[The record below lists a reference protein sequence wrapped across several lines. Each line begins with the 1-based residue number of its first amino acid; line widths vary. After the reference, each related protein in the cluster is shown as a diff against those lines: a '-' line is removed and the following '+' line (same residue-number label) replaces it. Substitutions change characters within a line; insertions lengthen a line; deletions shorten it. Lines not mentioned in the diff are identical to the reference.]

1 LNVSLLEGWL
11 WEAACTIRGE
21 VDAARFKD
29 YILPLIFL
37 KRISDVFDDE
47 VNSLIEKYGDEEAVR
62 EMVESDHA
70 TVRFYVPTVAR
81 WPEIR
86 KQSAVGVGQYL
97 TDAVRAVSKQNPQ
110 LQGIVDVQDFN
121 AQAGGLPLVGEG
133 SLAAVIQILSRYRLG
148 LDDVEPDILGRAY
161 EYLLRKFAEGSGQ
174 TAGEFYTPREVG
186 VMMARLLAPE
196 PGMTVYDPCA
206 GSSGLLIKCHLRLLE
221 LYGDQTNRGKLPAD
235 VAPLKLYGQEINHST
250 YAMSGMNAFIHEMSA
265 ELALGDSMLNPAY
278 TDNGTLKKFDL
289 VCANPMWNQPFPTS
303 TYENDPY
310 ERFSWGIPTAS
321 RGDWGRLQHMLA
333 SLKPGGRMA
342 VVLDTGAVSRGSG
355 DTGMDRERDIRK
367 AFVDGTLSAGG
378 DLIEAVILLP
388 LNLFYNTNAAGII
401 AVLNRAKKHPG
412 EVLLINASKS
422 FVKNGKNN
430 FLTSEGADQVV
441 SLYESW
447 AEEEGISA
455 VVTNAEIAAND
466 YNLSPSRYIAGAEQ
480 EEVVPPEEA
489 VKLLEEAEIERIA
502 ADRRL
507 AGVLESLGLGG
518 ESGGA
523 VSTMR
528 P

>member
-1 LNVSLLEGWL
+1 VS
-11 WEAACTIRGE
+11 R
-21 VDAARFKD
+21 
-29 YILPLIFL
+29 
-37 KRISDVFDDE
+37 
-47 VNSLIEKYGDEEAVR
+47 
-62 EMVESDHA
+62 
-70 TVRFYVPTVAR
+70 
-81 WPEIR
+81 
-86 KQSAVGVGQYL
+86 
-97 TDAVRAVSKQNPQ
+97 QNPQ

-121 AQAGGLPLVGEG
+121 AQAGGQPLVSGAK
-133 SLAAVIQILSRYRLG
+133 LAAVIHTLNRYRLG

-221 LYGDQTNRGKLPAD
+221 LYGDRDNRGKLTAD
-235 VAPLKLYGQEINHST
+235 VAPLKLYGQERNHT
-250 YAMSGMNAFIHEMSA
+250 TLAMSGMNAFIHEMSA

-278 TDNGTLKKFDL
+278 TDNGILKKFDL
-289 VCANPMWNQPFPTS
+289 VCANPMWNQTLTNVSPGGFRPL
-303 TYENDPY
+303 
-310 ERFSWGIPTAS
+310 RG
-321 RGDWGRLQHMLA
+321 GDWGWLQHMLA

-388 LNLFYNTNAAGII
+388 SNLFYNTNAAGII

-412 EVLLINASKS
+412 EVLLIHASKS

-480 EEVVPPEEA
+480 EEVVPLEEA